1 MALQIHSNIAASI
14 SANSLRTAARSYD
27 NSIER
32 LTTGKS
38 VNSAVDNAAA
48 FAMSAKLSSQIL
60 TAEQSVRN
68 INDSISLLQTFEA
81 SAHSTV
87 DLLTRMKQLT
97 IASSN
102 QTLSATDVNA
112 LRTEYNQ
119 LQSEIFSIA
128 NTTSW
133 NGINLFDG
141 SLGSYG
147 VLQTYAGDSLISI
160 DLGVTYKQLSN
171 TGQMRAGTVRGRTD
185 GSVPFQLDI
194 NNANELQ
201 AGDIINFNL
210 SANGLYQGY
219 SFRLSQADLD
229 ILNSNSTAAI
239 SAEALYLS
247 NNGLSNGYLI
257 SLSGNPASGT
267 LNVTLSH
274 PSISTDFYIFDT
286 AWNPAAPPSITP
298 NFFRGELGL
307 LDRLIMSP
315 PEGNKSVMNTLDK
328 AINDMSLKMSK
339 VGSYINRLESAADV
353 TSEMN
358 KNLKSSR
365 SRITDTD
372 YTRETVN
379 LSRAKITSQPASG
392 MLKTSNDMKKL
403 VVTLLR

>member
-38 VNSAVDNAAA
+38 VNSAADNAAA

-68 INDSISLLQTFEA
+68 INNSISLLQTFEA
-81 SAHSTV
+81 SAHSVV
-87 DLLTRMKQLT
+87 DLLTRMKQLA

-102 QTLSATDVNA
+102 ETLSTTDQGA
-112 LRTEYNQ
+112 LATEYNQ
-119 LQSEIFSIA
+119 LQAEIYSIA

-133 NGINLFDG
+133 NGMNLYDG
-141 SLGSYG
+141 SLGSDG
-147 VLQTYAGDSLISI
+147 VLQTNAGGSLISI
-160 DLGVTYKQLSN
+160 DLGVTFKQLSN
-171 TGQMRAGTVRGRTD
+171 TAQQRAGTVSGRTD

-194 NNANELQ
+194 NNANELK
-201 AGDIINFNL
+201 AGDSIYFTINQ
-210 SANGLYQGY
+210 NGAQGY

-229 ILNSNSTAAI
+229 TLNSNSTAAI
-239 SAEALYLS
+239 SAETLYVS
-247 NNGLSNGYLI
+247 NNGLVNGYSV

-267 LNVTLSH
+267 LNITLTH
-274 PSISTDFYIFDT
+274 PSISDEFTIYNFN
-286 AWNPAAPPSITP
+286 NPNLSFLNPS
-298 NFFRGELGL
+298 FFRGELGVL
-307 LDRLIMSP
+307 NRLILTP

-328 AINDMSLKMSK
+328 AINEMSLKMSK

-353 TSEMN
+353 TAEMN
-358 KNLKSSR
+358 KNLTSSR
-365 SRITDTD
+365 SRLTDTD

-379 LSRAKITSQPASG
+379 LSRAKITSQAASG

-403 VVTLLR
+403 VMTLLR